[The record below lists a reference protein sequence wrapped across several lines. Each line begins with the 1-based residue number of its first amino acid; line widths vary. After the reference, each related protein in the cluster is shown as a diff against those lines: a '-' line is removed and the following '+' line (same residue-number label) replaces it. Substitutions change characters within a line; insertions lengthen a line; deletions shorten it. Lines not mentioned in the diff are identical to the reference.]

1 MNQTNHSEPVEP
13 DSVEML
19 VALAA
24 LASNQ
29 IKAIRT
35 NPNQLKVKNA
45 TPPAPHHLVSSAPRS
60 RRPRRGADFFATIN
74 ALLGWNRHPRNGKV
88 ARLPEET
95 RNQINRMLEDGV
107 PYRAI
112 VAHLQH
118 SEPPLPYPVSEM
130 NISNWRHGGYQE
142 WRQQQEDALVA
153 SLSGR
158 TG

>member
-1 MNQTNHSEPVEP
+1 MNQTNHSEAVEP

-35 NPNQLKVKNA
+35 KSNQLKVKNA
-45 TPPAPHHLVSSAPRS
+45 TPPPPHYHLASSTHR

-74 ALLGWNRHPRNGKV
+74 AILGWNRHPRNGKV

-95 RNQINRMLEDGV
+95 RNQINRVLEDGV

-118 SEPPLPYPVSEM
+118 SATPLPYPISEM
-130 NISNWRHGGYQE
+130 NISNWRHGGYQD
-142 WRQQQEDALVA
+142 WRQQQEDAFL
-153 SLSGR
+153 GKGH